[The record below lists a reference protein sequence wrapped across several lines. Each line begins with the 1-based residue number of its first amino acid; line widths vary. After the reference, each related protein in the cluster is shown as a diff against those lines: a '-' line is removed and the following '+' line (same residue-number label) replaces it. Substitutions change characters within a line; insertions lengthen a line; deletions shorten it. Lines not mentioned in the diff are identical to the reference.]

1 MEEWNNFKEKTN
13 TKSDYFIENI
23 LSKNNRGEG

>member
-1 MEEWNNFKEKTN
+1 MTMKEWNLFKLKTN

-23 LSKNNRGEG
+23 MKEREG

>member
-1 MEEWNNFKEKTN
+1 MTMTEWNKFKQKTN

-23 LSKNNRGEG
+23 MKAREG

>member
-1 MEEWNNFKEKTN
+1 MTMEEWNLFKINTN

-23 LSKNNRGEG
+23 MKERVG